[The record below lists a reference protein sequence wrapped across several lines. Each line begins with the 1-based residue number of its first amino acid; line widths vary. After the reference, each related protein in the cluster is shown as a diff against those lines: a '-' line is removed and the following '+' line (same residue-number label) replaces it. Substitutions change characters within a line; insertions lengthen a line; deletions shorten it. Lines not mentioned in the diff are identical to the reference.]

1 MELSYRENIAGG
13 GVSVAEGPGVFEV
26 CDQQKP
32 GLKLG
37 RVAHACKPESGAWVE
52 RVR

>member
-13 GVSVAEGPGVFEV
+13 GVSVAEGPSVFE
-26 CDQQKP
+26 QKS